1 MEQMYYIPTS
11 TYNFISIVS
20 SESFSP
26 ANYYVQKFLGAKNIS
41 FVDIFNGQFRSN
53 IILSDQLCMFTR
65 PPSDVEDHPMI
76 IEVWLDESEVTPL
89 GDGFYSTDKT
99 IYITPYNC
107 RFLFFTEQDRLV
119 TESLSEHSLDVKLSD
134 LYIPRMTVVQPP
146 SEYVF
151 SKIMIKDTVV
161 SGETSAVDERLNRL
175 KGMLY
180 GYYIGAMLSTIKEEV
195 EKLRILQEVQN
206 EFSAIISAGAG
217 YLSVEKEGRLRKLSM
232 RWEQLSPLY
241 IELTGEGFDV
251 KKLNSILRKY
261 GARLPINN
269 LGLSHYTVYLTQQ
282 PVEGVKNPAM
292 EWIER
297 EIEKQSNSLSRYG
310 KKINPEDGAI
320 FTNGVDVINIQIPD
334 HVELVK
340 HWLNTLLLDSKQTAR
355 DSYSKM
361 ELADMVT
368 DSTID
373 FMGNNWKESLERVF
387 LNKLRKHIAG
397 EAFDVE
403 WDNGA
408 LCSIA
413 AVVLRGDE
421 WDTLLSFMQR
431 KGMYDYRLAFTLY
444 GALTGYTNMTRD
456 FVDMLFEDKNY
467 GFQVYKKFYG
477 QLHGKDLMIIEN
489 PTITTETS
497 DNTVD
502 RSNNIT
508 RRGKTNREEEDK
520 ADAPLERMR
529 SSLCQSIVDEIRNHP
544 KYNNTKHEKAC
555 NIILQENMTDW
566 TTIEKL
572 CGWKTTIIKD
582 VRKKIETI
590 STQNSKRML
599 KTPMEPTLFNIDEQ
613 GLEGSGNHQF
623 KNSIIY
629 SNGVVELIKKCP
641 DVLPEI
647 KEDIIRIF
655 VEFQKS
661 YQYGFYS
668 KNQEKY
674 RRNNSDVIDHFNKW
688 CFYSQNKMR
697 LEYTDANRK
706 SMDALKKFLLEHY
719 SD

>member
-1 MEQMYYIPTS
+1 MEQIYYIPTS
-11 TYNFISIVS
+11 TYNFISLVS

-76 IEVWLDESEVTPL
+76 IEVGLDESEVTPL

-107 RFLFFTEQDRLV
+107 RILFFTEQDRLV

-134 LYIPRMTVVQPP
+134 LYIPRMAVVQP
-146 SEYVF
+146 SDKYDF
-151 SKIMIKDTVV
+151 SKIKIKDTAA
-161 SGETSAVDERLNRL
+161 SGDTNAVDERLNRL

-180 GYYIGAMLSTIKEEV
+180 GYYIGAMISTSKGEV

-206 EFSAIISAGAG
+206 EFSAIISSGAK
-217 YLSVEKEGRLRKLSM
+217 YLSVEKEWRLRELSM

-269 LGLSHYTVYLTQQ
+269 LGLSHYTIYLTQQ
-282 PVEGVKNPAM
+282 SIEGVKNPAM
-292 EWIER
+292 EWIEG
-297 EIEKQSNSLSRYG
+297 EIEKQSNSLLRYG

-320 FTNGVDVINIQIPD
+320 ITNGVDVINIQIPD

-373 FMGNNWKESLERVF
+373 FMGNNWKECLERVF

-397 EAFDVE
+397 EAFNVE

-408 LCSIA
+408 LCSMA

-431 KGMYDYRLAFTLY
+431 KGMYDYRLAFALY
-444 GALTGYTNMTRD
+444 GALTGYANMTRD

-467 GFQVYKKFYG
+467 GRQVYKEFYG
-477 QLHGKDLMIIEN
+477 QLLGKDLAPSPNTTPTRIKVKIPEGKDTQTIPMSGESSIITAPIQE
-489 PTITTETS
+489 PIK
-497 DNTVD
+497 
-502 RSNNIT
+502 NNEVY
-508 RRGKTNREEEDK
+508 R
-520 ADAPLERMR
+520 
-529 SSLCQSIVDEIRNHP
+529 IVDAIRNHP
-544 KYNNTKHEKAC
+544 DFKEKYEK
-555 NIILQENMTDW
+555 NI
-566 TTIEKL
+566 
-572 CGWKTTIIKD
+572 
-582 VRKKIETI
+582 KKIEEEGLTNWDDIEKIDKWKIFIGKVRPGKQIAKRATKKQEETI
-590 STQNSKRML
+590 YTQG
-599 KTPMEPTLFNIDEQ
+599 TLFAENMDNLFFCDATAWDKIKDLVPKESQ
-613 GLEGSGNHQF
+613 SRLKDDLDWYQRELNKGISS
-623 KNSIIY
+623 KYY
-629 SNGVVELIKKCP
+629 SKVRRDSNKDTIAIFVRLKDGKGGKQKADYFTEELR
-641 DVLPEI
+641 
-647 KEDIIRIF
+647 DIIKQRLM
-655 VEFQKS
+655 S
-661 YQYGFYS
+661 LYC
-668 KNQEKY
+668 
-674 RRNNSDVIDHFNKW
+674 NNDGENKHN
-688 CFYSQNKMR
+688 S
-697 LEYTDANRK
+697 
-706 SMDALKKFLLEHY
+706 
-719 SD
+719 

>member
-1 MEQMYYIPTS
+1 MQG
-11 TYNFISIVS
+11 
-20 SESFSP
+20 FSRP
-26 ANYYVQKFLGAKNIS
+26 KS
-41 FVDIFNGQFRSN
+41 DI
-53 IILSDQLCMFTR
+53 
-65 PPSDVEDHPMI
+65 EDHPMI
-76 IEVWLDESEVTPL
+76 IEVRLDESEVTPL

-107 RFLFFTEQDRLV
+107 KFLFFTEQDRLV

-134 LYIPRMTVVQPP
+134 LYIPRMAVVQPLGR
-146 SEYVF
+146 YDF
-151 SKIMIKDTVV
+151 SKIKIKDTAG
-161 SGETSAVDERLNRL
+161 SGDANAEDERLNRL

-180 GYYIGAMLSTIKEEV
+180 GYYIGAMLSTSKEEV
-195 EKLRILQEVQN
+195 ERLRILQEVQN
-206 EFSAIISAGAG
+206 EFSAIISSGAG
-217 YLSVEKEGRLRKLSM
+217 YLSVEKEGRLRELSM

-241 IELTGEGFDV
+241 IELTREGYDV
-251 KKLNSILRKY
+251 KKLNSILRKH
-261 GARLPINN
+261 GVHLPINN
-269 LGLSHYTVYLTQQ
+269 LGLSNFTKYLTQQ
-282 PVEGVKNPAM
+282 PVEGVRNQAM
-292 EWIER
+292 EWIEG
-297 EIEKQSNSLSRYG
+297 EIEKQSKSMLRYE
-310 KKINPEDGAI
+310 KIINPEDREIITKG
-320 FTNGVDVINIQIPD
+320 TDVINIQIPD

-340 HWLNTLLLDSKQTAR
+340 HWLNMLLLDSKQTAR
-355 DSYSKM
+355 DSYNQM
-361 ELADMVT
+361 DLATMIT
-368 DSTID
+368 LSAKAY
-373 FMGNNWKESLERVF
+373 MGNDWEGCPERVF

-431 KGMYDYRLAFTLY
+431 KGMYDYRLAFALY
-444 GALTGYTNMTRD
+444 GALTGYANMTRD

-467 GFQVYKKFYG
+467 GFQVYKEFYG

-508 RRGKTNREEEDK
+508 RRGKSNREEEDK

-590 STQNSKRML
+590 STQNSKRIP
-599 KTPMEPTLFNIDEQ
+599 KTPMAPTLFNIDDSTVEVNRNNQ
-613 GLEGSGNHQF
+613 SP
-623 KNSIIY
+623 KSIIY
-629 SNGVVELIKKCP
+629 SKEAIELIKKCP
-641 DVLPEI
+641 DVLP
-647 KEDIIRIF
+647 IIREDVIQLF

-661 YQYGFYS
+661 YQFGYYN
-668 KNQEKY
+668 KYPEQY

-688 CFYSQNKMR
+688 CFYSKNKKA
-697 LEYTDANRK
+697 LQYTDANRK
-706 SMDALKKFLLEHY
+706 SMDALKKYLLEHY

>member
-1 MEQMYYIPTS
+1 MEQIYYIPTS
-11 TYNFISIVS
+11 TYNFISLVS

-65 PPSDVEDHPMI
+65 LPSDVEDHPMV
-76 IEVWLDESEVTPL
+76 IEVRLDESEVTPL

-134 LYIPRMTVVQPP
+134 LYIPRMAIVQP
-146 SEYVF
+146 SGEYDF
-151 SKIMIKDTVV
+151 SKIMIKDAVV

-180 GYYIGAMLSTIKEEV
+180 GYYIGSMLSTSKEEV

-206 EFSAIISAGAG
+206 EFSAIISSGAK
-217 YLSVEKEGRLRKLSM
+217 YLSTEKEGRLRELSM
-232 RWEQLSPLY
+232 RWEQFSPLY
-241 IELTGEGFDV
+241 IELTREGYDV

-269 LGLSHYTVYLTQQ
+269 LGLSHYTIYLTQQ
-282 PVEGVKNPAM
+282 PVEGIKNPAM

-297 EIEKQSNSLSRYG
+297 EIEIQSNSLLRYG

-320 FTNGVDVINIQIPD
+320 ITNGVNVINIQISD

-373 FMGNNWKESLERVF
+373 FMGNNWKESVERVF

-408 LCSIA
+408 LCSMA

-431 KGMYDYRLAFTLY
+431 KGMYDYRLAFALY
-444 GALTGYTNMTRD
+444 GALTGYANMTRD

-467 GFQVYKKFYG
+467 GLQVYKEFYG
-477 QLHGKDLMIIEN
+477 QLLGKDLAPSLNATPTPIKEII
-489 PTITTETS
+489 P
-497 DNTVD
+497 
-502 RSNNIT
+502 
-508 RRGKTNREEEDK
+508 EDK
-520 ADAPLERMR
+520 DTQTGETVPEPIKNNEVNR
-529 SSLCQSIVDEIRNHP
+529 IVAAIRNHP
-544 KYNNTKHEKAC
+544 DFKEKYEK
-555 NIILQENMTDW
+555 NIK
-566 TTIEKL
+566 TIEEEGLTNWDDIEKKAKWKTFIQKVRPDKPTAKRAPKKQKEATYTQGTL
-572 CGWKTTIIKD
+572 FANPTSLFRDDDNVWEAIVDCIPEDNRLHYYGMDRLPKKDCIHKDLNWYQKMMRLPQSERGYKTKNGWKSYKQDLDSSNNREVILGFCEMRRGESWWDGCREIIKE
-582 VRKKIETI
+582 RLL
-590 STQNSKRML
+590 SL
-599 KTPMEPTLFNIDEQ
+599 
-613 GLEGSGNHQF
+613 
-623 KNSIIY
+623 Y
-629 SNGVVELIKKCP
+629 C
-641 DVLPEI
+641 
-647 KEDIIRIF
+647 
-655 VEFQKS
+655 
-661 YQYGFYS
+661 
-668 KNQEKY
+668 
-674 RRNNSDVIDHFNKW
+674 RND
-688 CFYSQNKMR
+688 
-697 LEYTDANRK
+697 
-706 SMDALKKFLLEHY
+706 
-719 SD
+719 

>member
-1 MEQMYYIPTS
+1 MEQIYYIPTS
-11 TYNFISIVS
+11 TYNFISLVS

-76 IEVWLDESEVTPL
+76 IEVGLDESEVTPL

-107 RFLFFTEQDRLV
+107 RFLFFTKQDRLV

-146 SEYVF
+146 SKYDF
-151 SKIMIKDTVV
+151 SKIIIKDTVV

-180 GYYIGAMLSTIKEEV
+180 GYYIGAMLSTIKGEV

-206 EFSAIISAGAG
+206 EFSAIISSGAK
-217 YLSVEKEGRLRKLSM
+217 YLTVEKEGRLRELSM

-269 LGLSHYTVYLTQQ
+269 LGLSHYTIYLTQQ
-282 PVEGVKNPAM
+282 PVEGIKNPAM
-292 EWIER
+292 EWIEGG
-297 EIEKQSNSLSRYG
+297 IEKQSNSLLRYG

-320 FTNGVDVINIQIPD
+320 ITNGVDVINIQIPD

-373 FMGNNWKESLERVF
+373 LMGNNWKESLERVF

-413 AVVLRGDE
+413 AVLLKGDE

-431 KGMYDYRLAFTLY
+431 KGMYDYRLAFALY
-444 GALTGYTNMTRD
+444 GALTGYANMTRD

-467 GFQVYKKFYG
+467 GLQVYKEFYG
-477 QLHGKDLMIIEN
+477 QLHGKDLMIIEI
-489 PTITTETS
+489 PTMTTKTS
-497 DNTVD
+497 DNTID
-502 RSNNIT
+502 KGNNIPW
-508 RRGKTNREEEDK
+508 RGESNRGEEDK
-520 ADAPLERMR
+520 ADAPLERMH
-529 SSLCQSIVDEIRNHP
+529 SSLCQSIVDAIRNHP
-544 KYNNTKHEKAC
+544 KYNITKHEKAC
-555 NIILQENMTDW
+555 NKILQENMTDW
-566 TTIEKL
+566 ATIEKL

-582 VRKKIETI
+582 VRKKIEAI
-590 STQNSKRML
+590 STQNSKRMA
-599 KTPMEPTLFNIDEQ
+599 KTPMAPTLFNIDDSTVEVSRNNQ
-613 GLEGSGNHQF
+613 SP
-623 KNSIIY
+623 KSIIY
-629 SNGVVELIKKCP
+629 SKEAIELIKKCP
-641 DVLPEI
+641 DVLP
-647 KEDIIRIF
+647 IIRKDVIQLF

-661 YQYGFYS
+661 YQSGYYN
-668 KNQEKY
+668 KYPEQY

-688 CFYSQNKMR
+688 CLSSKNKKA
-697 LEYTDANRK
+697 LQYTDANRK